1 MKLATLPGPTRDGA
15 LVVVSR
21 DLSRC
26 APATPIA
33 PTLQAALD
41 RWADTAPRLLALAE
55 ALDRGTAAEAV
66 DFAPA
71 RALAPLPRAYQWL
84 DASAFLSHGRLMSRA
99 MKLTS
104 NPQTTD
110 APLMYQGGSDDFLG
124 PCQDAPFVSEADGI
138 DFEGEFG
145 VILDETPMG
154 ASPDQAAQSIR
165 LIVQLNDWSL
175 RAVAPREMQTGF
187 GFIHAKP
194 STAFAPV
201 AVTPDELG
209 PAWADGRVGLDLHIT
224 WNGKPFGH
232 PNGREMSYSFFELI
246 AHAAKTRRL
255 RPGTIIGS
263 GTVSNENPQA
273 VGSAC
278 IAERRGLEIIATGE
292 PSTGFMRFG
301 DRVTMEARAADGS
314 APFGTIDQTV
324 VGAEDLSG

>member
-26 APATPIA
+26 APADAIA

-41 RWADTAPRLLALAE
+41 GWSDVEPRLLALSEALERGAASDAE
-55 ALDRGTAAEAV
+55 AFDPT
-66 DFAPA
+66 

-99 MKLTS
+99 MKLTRD
-104 NPQTTD
+104 PQTSD

-124 PCQDAPFVSEADGI
+124 PCQDAPFASEADGI

-154 ASPDQAAQSIR
+154 ASPEQAERSIR
-165 LIVQLNDWSL
+165 LVVQLNDWSL
-175 RAVAPREMQTGF
+175 RSVAPREMQTGF

-209 PAWADGRVGLDLHIT
+209 NGWADGRVALDLHIA
-224 WNGKPFGH
+224 WNGAAFNETKGVVCE
-232 PNGREMSYSFFELI
+232 RESRHSSGLPSGFN
-246 AHAAKTRRL
+246 RRAVS
-255 RPGTIIGS
+255 PSWSSVIG
-263 GTVSNENPQA
+263 E
-273 VGSAC
+273 
-278 IAERRGLEIIATGE
+278 ATKS
-292 PSTGFMRFG
+292 P
-301 DRVTMEARAADGS
+301 S
-314 APFGTIDQTV
+314 AP
-324 VGAEDLSG
+324 AAA